1 MPDMETYIARIQ
13 LKRGLK
19 EDLPSIIHD
28 GEMVFCFDTKEIF
41 IGHNGTAINI
51 SEAMIGPTGPTG
63 EIGPT
68 HTTISESNM

>member
-28 GEMVFCFDTKEIF
+28 GEMVFCFDTK
-41 IGHNGTAINI
+41 
-51 SEAMIGPTGPTG
+51 
-63 EIGPT
+63 
-68 HTTISESNM
+68 